1 MAKDVTSGNK
11 TFADA
16 CPDTE
21 DRPWEKRGFYV
32 IAPVTNY
39 PSLGK
44 SELLNKEFEVK
55 DEFDTHPFRELP
67 PRQKQWPDSPSKG
80 KKAKA

>member
-1 MAKDVTSGNK
+1 MASDVNSGNK

-21 DRPWEKRGFYV
+21 DRPWEKRGFFV
-32 IAPVTNY
+32 TQPVTNY
-39 PSLGK
+39 PSMGK
-44 SELLNKEFEVK
+44 SELRNKEFEFK
-55 DEFDTHPFRELP
+55 PTGDPNKELP
-67 PRQKQWPDSPSKG
+67 PRQLQSSDSPSKG